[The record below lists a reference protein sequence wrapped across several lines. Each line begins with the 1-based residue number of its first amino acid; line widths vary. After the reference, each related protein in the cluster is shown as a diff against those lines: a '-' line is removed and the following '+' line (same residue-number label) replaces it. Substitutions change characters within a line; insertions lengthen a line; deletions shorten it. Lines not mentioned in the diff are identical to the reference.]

1 MTHTNQSYAL
11 LIRYIAT
18 HPLKMALELTD
29 EPEHLT
35 IFDRHSDQRMQ
46 DYHESLNKLE
56 EQFATLGL
64 SANQFKVFL
73 YIGKYGSKTAI
84 EICRSLRMHRTEVYS
99 LLKRL
104 MNIGIVSA
112 TLDRPIKFR
121 AVAPD
126 VAMQVILDAEKERL
140 RSIETQKT
148 SVLDLWNTLPDF
160 MRGNVGEIEEKFQI
174 IKGQNQIHSRMKQMI
189 LQSKKEFLMAGSEKN
204 YLQFYHGDI
213 FNSLGECKCE
223 QRFVTTSGERSFYVF
238 ETINGSKVRKIPPG
252 MMNSF
257 PSFVIR
263 DGQEMLLLLDRAD
276 EKSRK
281 EQTAIWTD
289 STEMISS
296 MQLLFGL
303 VWSQSMDTNLAK
315 ACLR

>member
-1 MTHTNQSYAL
+1 MIHTNQSYAF
-11 LIRYIAT
+11 LIRSIAT
-18 HPLKMALELTD
+18 YSLIMALELTD
-29 EPEHLT
+29 EPQHLT

-99 LLKRL
+99 LLKKL
-104 MNIGIVSA
+104 MNLGIVSA
-112 TLDRPIKFR
+112 TLDRPIRFR
-121 AVAPD
+121 AAAPD

-140 RSIETQKT
+140 RSIETQKA

-160 MRGNVGEIEEKFQI
+160 MRGNTGKIEEKFQI
-174 IKGQNQIHSRMKQMI
+174 IKSQNQIHSKMKQMI
-189 LQSKKEFLMAGSEKN
+189 LQSKKELLMAGSEKN
-204 YLQFYHGDI
+204 YLQFYHSDI
-213 FNSLGECKCE
+213 LSSLAECKCE
-223 QRFVTTSGERSFYVF
+223 QRFVTTSDERSFYVF

-263 DGQEMLLLLDRAD
+263 DGQELLLLLGKAD

-303 VWSQSMDTNLAK
+303 VWSQSMETCLTK